1 MRRSLFLVI
10 GVTLILSLLLSCF
23 RKKPPARNLESRLEE
38 LFPGQFQIVVSNLDL
53 LDVLKQ
59 FKGEKR
65 AIIGDKS
72 DPDVQFVLD
81 WQKRSDTL
89 GVDKETVQ
97 REHEKA
103 KADIAQARKLF
114 ALLKDHRLER
124 FSVGVIDQGAII
136 QVFAEPI
143 PATREQT
150 LGTIKAALDTST
162 EPLQTSIFI
171 ELMEPEAYHVK
182 FQDVIP
188 RGHWLTGDGW
198 QRDEKTTS
206 IDFVWRKALNLQKLR
221 GEWTVNTESKRSQ
234 RRQEQSFQE
243 AVEWAK
249 RNLPANYD
257 VDADKPFHLEVAADN
272 GLVIRYG
279 FPYFAKKPVAEDA
292 EPLGYICGR
301 YDTDKGAFSQWRKQ
315 TEF

>member
-1 MRRSLFLVI
+1 LRRSLYWVI
-10 GVTLILSLLLSCF
+10 GVTLIFSLLLACF
-23 RKKPPARNLESRLEE
+23 RKKRPAHNLESRLEE

-53 LDVLKQ
+53 LDVMNQ
-59 FKGEKR
+59 YKGEKR

-72 DPDVQFVLD
+72 DPDVQFVLN

-89 GVDKETVQ
+89 GVDAETVR

-103 KADIAQARKLF
+103 KTDIAQARKLF

-124 FSVGVIDQGAII
+124 FSVSVIDQGAII

-150 LGTIKAALDTST
+150 LRTIKAALDTRA
-162 EPLQTSIFI
+162 EPSQTSIFI

-198 QRDEKTTS
+198 QKDEKTTS
-206 IDFVWRKALNLQKLR
+206 IDFVWSKALNLQKLR

-243 AVEWAK
+243 AVAWAE
-249 RNLPANYD
+249 RNLPSNYY
-257 VDADKPFHLEVAADN
+257 VDADKPFHMEVAADN

-279 FPYFAKKPVAEDA
+279 FPYFAQKPVGEDI

-301 YDTDKGAFSQWRKQ
+301 YDTDKGTFSQLRKQ